1 MFDIYP
7 VTSAIPNDCGATCL
21 KMILAY
27 YGQDIPLEQLVKE
40 CNTRLIGCSAADIM
54 RAGRLHEL
62 DMKAYKMDAE
72 ELVNQDRPSIILWRY
87 NHFVVLCGKDEE
99 GKIVICNPDLGR
111 YRMSFGTFKCFFTEI
126 CLFNGEPH
134 DLPENAN
141 AV

>member
-1 MFDIYP
+1 MFDIEP
-7 VTSAIPNDCGATCL
+7 VTSTISNDCGATCL

-27 YGQDIPLEQLVKE
+27 YGQDIPLEELIKE
-40 CNTRLIGCSAADIM
+40 CNTRLIGCSAGDIM

-99 GKIVICNPDLGR
+99 GKVVVCNPDLGR
-111 YRMSFGTFKCFFTEI
+111 YRMSFNTFKCFFTEV

-134 DLPENAN
+134 DLPEED